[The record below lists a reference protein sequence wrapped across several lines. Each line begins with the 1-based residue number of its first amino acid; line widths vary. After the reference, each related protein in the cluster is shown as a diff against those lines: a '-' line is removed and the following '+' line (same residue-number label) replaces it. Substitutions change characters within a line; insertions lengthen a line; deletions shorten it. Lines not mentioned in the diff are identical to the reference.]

1 MLVQL
6 RQCCQSPLLGLEL
19 RTAATAK
26 HGAALLDNATYI
38 PRPQGE
44 DIAGDQA
51 RIPMTDAV
59 HFPALGKSGPHDSP
73 YGSVH
78 AGGITAAGQYGN
90 TFHVFLPVIILSR
103 FFEISTLLH
112 RLQRPPV
119 LTSVFFHNIG
129 KSLHEV
135 VYSFLPLF
143 QELVAEHRKV
153 SATRKFFD
161 SQLSKSSM

>member
-26 HGAALLDNATYI
+26 HGAASLDDAAHI
-38 PRPQGE
+38 SRSQWK

-59 HFPALGKSGPHDSP
+59 HYPALGKSGPHDSP

-103 FFEISTLLH
+103 FFEISTLLR

-119 LTSVFFHNIG
+119 HTLVFFQKIG

-135 VYSFLPLF
+135 VY
-143 QELVAEHRKV
+143 
-153 SATRKFFD
+153 
-161 SQLSKSSM
+161 